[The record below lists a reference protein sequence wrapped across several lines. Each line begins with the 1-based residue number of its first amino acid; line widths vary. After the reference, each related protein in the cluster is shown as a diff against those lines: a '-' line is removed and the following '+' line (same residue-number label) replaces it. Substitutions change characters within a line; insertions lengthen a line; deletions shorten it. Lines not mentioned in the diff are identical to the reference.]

1 MSPVPERRRLPRAA
15 RPFLHAQYRILALA
29 LIMSLFGAGVWL
41 VSMVFE
47 VRELG
52 GGPIELSY
60 VATANAVGVI
70 LATLVGGAVADR
82 IPQKFILLTI
92 EATKAVAIGGAA
104 ALSLTGHIELWHL
117 VVVGTVLGLAD
128 GFFYPAYSA
137 LLPAILPAEQLL
149 AANGVEGMLRP
160 TVMQA
165 AGPAVAGLVIGLA
178 APAWGFALVGVTQ
191 LLAVVGLIWLRTT
204 AVRRELDDS
213 ERSRHPVVALLVDIG
228 AGFGYMVR
236 TPWLFGTLLFASL
249 LVFVIM
255 GPIEVLLPFVVTD
268 RLGGDAGDF
277 ALVLVGFGVGEG
289 IASLVVASLR
299 LPRRYL
305 TVMVLAWSL
314 GSLPLALVGFTSS
327 FWVVMAAV
335 FVTGVSFAIGQVIWG
350 TLLQRRVP
358 PAMLGRVSSLDFF
371 VSLVFMPISM
381 AVAGPVGAAIGYG
394 WTFFIAGMVPIVI
407 GLIAIVAARMPRDE
421 IANPI
426 DGGPKRMETGGVP
439 TIVK

>member
-1 MSPVPERRRLPRAA
+1 MSSPPERRRFPRAA
-15 RPFLHAQYRILALA
+15 RPFLHAQYRILSGA
-29 LIMSLFGAGVWL
+29 LILSLFGAGVWL

-60 VATANAVGVI
+60 VATANALGVI

-82 IPQKFILLTI
+82 IRQKYILLTV
-92 EATKAVAIGGAA
+92 EALKTVAIGAAA

-117 VVVGTVLGLAD
+117 IVVGLALGLAD

-137 LLPAILPAEQLL
+137 LLPAILPADQLL

-191 LLAVVGLIWLRTT
+191 LLAVAALFWLRTT

-213 ERSRHPVVALLVDIG
+213 ERSRHPVVGVLVDIG
-228 AGFGYMVR
+228 AGWRYMVR
-236 TPWLFGTLLFASL
+236 TPWLLGTLLFASL
-249 LVFVIM
+249 LIFVIM

-268 RLGGDAGDF
+268 QLGGNAGDF
-277 ALVLVGFGVGEG
+277 ALVLAGFGLGEG
-289 IASLVVASLR
+289 IASLVMGSLR

-305 TVMVLAWSL
+305 TVMVLAWSI
-314 GSLPLALVGFTSS
+314 GSLPLAIVGFSSS
-327 FWVVMAAV
+327 FWLVMAAV
-335 FVTGVSFAIGQVIWG
+335 FATGVSFAIGQVIWG

-358 PAMLGRVSSLDFF
+358 AAMLGRVSSLDFF
-371 VSLVFMPISM
+371 VSLVFMPVSM
-381 AVAGPVGAAIGYG
+381 AVAGPVGAAIGFG
-394 WTFFIAGMVPIVI
+394 WTFFIAGTAPLLI
-407 GLIAIVAARMPRDE
+407 GVIAIVAARMPRDE
-421 IANPI
+421 IAHPLEDGPI
-426 DGGPKRMETGGVP
+426 HVDTGGVP